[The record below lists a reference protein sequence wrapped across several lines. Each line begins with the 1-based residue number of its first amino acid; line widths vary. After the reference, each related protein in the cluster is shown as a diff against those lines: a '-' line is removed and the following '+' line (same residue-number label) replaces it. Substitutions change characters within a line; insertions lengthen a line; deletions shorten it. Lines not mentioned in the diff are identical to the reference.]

1 MSLIFKIIAIGL
13 ITSVS
18 VLIIKPIRNDFA
30 VLLSVVGGIIVILF
44 IIKYVSDIFST
55 LQMIVNETGVNS
67 SLFTLILKIVGVGY
81 LVEFTASMCSDVG
94 VGGLGDKVLLGGKI
108 VILSMALPIVNN
120 ILNIVMGLLP
130 T

>member
-13 ITSVS
+13 ITAIS
-18 VLIIKPIRNDFA
+18 VLIIKPVRNDFA
-30 VLLSVVGGIIVILF
+30 VLLSVVGGIIIILF

-55 LQMIVNETGVNS
+55 LQMIASETGVNS
-67 SLFTLILKIVGVGY
+67 SLFSLILKIVGIGY
-81 LVEFTASMCSDVG
+81 LVEFTASLCSDAG

-108 VILSMALPIVNN
+108 VILSMSLPIVNN
-120 ILNIVMGLLP
+120 ILSIVMGLLP